1 MNENFEIVLEYI
13 KDLSAET
20 PDAETLVF
28 VRNNISKYQMNINI
42 NSKAVKNKMIEIT
55 TQLTFDDKEK
65 SKKKSFFEISY
76 ATMIRIKK
84 DIKEKKLMEK
94 IIICD
99 VQKEVYPRLEK
110 IFLNIIK
117 DSGFPDIRFDK
128 KIDFEK
134 LYTEKFN

>member
-55 TQLTFDDKEK
+55 TKLTFDDEEK
-65 SKKKSFFEISY
+65 SKKKSYFEISY
-76 ATMIRIKK
+76 ATIIRIKK

>member
-20 PDAETLVF
+20 PDAETLIF

-76 ATMIRIKK
+76 ATIIRIKK

-134 LYTEKFN
+134 LYTERFN

>member
-65 SKKKSFFEISY
+65 NKKKSFFEISY
-76 ATMIRIKK
+76 ATIIRIKK

>member
-55 TQLTFDDKEK
+55 TKLTFDDKEK

-76 ATMIRIKK
+76 ATIIRIKK

-134 LYTEKFN
+134 LYTERFN

>member
-20 PDAETLVF
+20 PDAETLIF

-76 ATMIRIKK
+76 ATIIRIKK

>member
-55 TQLTFDDKEK
+55 TKLTFDDKEK
-65 SKKKSFFEISY
+65 SKKKIIFEISY
-76 ATMIRIKK
+76 ATIIRIKK

>member
-20 PDAETLVF
+20 PDAETLIF

-76 ATMIRIKK
+76 ATIIRIKK

-134 LYTEKFN
+134 LYTEKFK

>member
-76 ATMIRIKK
+76 ATIIRIKK

-134 LYTEKFN
+134 LYIEKFN